1 MARTLYF
8 MKLSPIL
15 ISPIAHVTLL
25 EVTSRENFCRV
36 KFSPMPCIG
45 EIGEKF
51 RMAKFSAHTKNYD
64 NYISLLQAAQERYAK
79 EKTEVYMYTCMH

>member
-1 MARTLYF
+1 
-8 MKLSPIL
+8 
-15 ISPIAHVTLL
+15 
-25 EVTSRENFCRV
+25 
-36 KFSPMPCIG
+36 MPCIR